1 MESCANHPDHAA
13 IEHCEV
19 CRQPLC
25 GLCLW
30 YTEDGHRLC
39 EVHAHEAE
47 ARGEHVL
54 EPDTYAEAVGTSL
67 IKANHEKRE
76 QPVDEPGVYRGNQ
89 NDIGALIGA
98 ILAITMIASCSG
110 GIYCLPII
118 ALVMGI
124 LFWLNAPQAINP
136 HRTRVFA
143 GITLGISG
151 LILMAIFCF
160 IAFYIFMF
168 AFAISSA
175 P

>member
-1 MESCANHPDHAA
+1 METCIVHPDHVA

-19 CRQPLC
+19 CFKPLC

-39 EVHAHEAE
+39 EVHAKEAE
-47 ARGEHVL
+47 ANGQKIV
-54 EPDTYAEAVGTSL
+54 EPETYAEAVGTSL
-67 IKANHEKRE
+67 IKANNEKRE
-76 QPVDEPGVYRGNQ
+76 QTVDESGVYRGNQ
-89 NDIGALIGA
+89 NDVGALIGA
-98 ILAITMIASCSG
+98 VLAITMIASCSG

-118 ALVMGI
+118 TLVMGI

-136 HRTRVFA
+136 QRTRVFA
-143 GITLGISG
+143 GISLGISG
-151 LILMAIFCF
+151 FILMAIFCF

-168 AFAISSA
+168 AVAISSA